1 MNDIIRNKYV
11 LGGLTLGDIRDKI
24 KGLDVEIEG
33 IFYLSM
39 EISGEALQLWET
51 TERHYDNEPADR
63 TIDLDSPIQIK
74 DGAVI
79 LLDDLTGFKET
90 MVFGETRFVQTKIEI
105 LEETPPQGNK

>member
-24 KGLDVEIEG
+24 KGLEVDIDTVL
-33 IFYLSM
+33 YPVAR
-39 EISGEALQLWET
+39 ISGEVFELWET
-51 TERHYDNEPADR
+51 TERCYNDEPADR

-79 LLDDLTGFKET
+79 LLDDLTGFKEM